1 MRGFS
6 VLIPF
11 CARGAQRKTPKT
23 RIGGVAF
30 SVVPA
35 DFFGFFLGVCYPMR
49 GLLPKYPARCGES
62 VPFADISVTFTV
74 SFAFLVRTWYAIDV
88 GQCGT
93 DGIQQYKKFG
103 KVGTGGA
110 FPFPPSCHWS
120 DTFLPLHKTFF
131 SRPDAGLRPI
141 VNQMTFL

>member
-62 VPFADISVTFTV
+62 VPFADISVTFTATQV
-74 SFAFLVRTWYAIDV
+74 V
-88 GQCGT
+88 GQCGA
-93 DGIQQYKKFG
+93 DGIRKENTEGQ
-103 KVGTGGA
+103 VGQGGA

-141 VNQMTFL
+141 ANQMTFGWH